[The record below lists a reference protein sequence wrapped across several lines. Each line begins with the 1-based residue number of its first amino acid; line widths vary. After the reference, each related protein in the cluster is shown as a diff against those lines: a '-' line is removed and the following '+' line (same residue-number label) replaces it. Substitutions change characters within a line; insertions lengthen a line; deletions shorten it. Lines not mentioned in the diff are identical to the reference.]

1 VDSGEWE
8 IIDFDANAKTI
19 KFDCCPEAFSTIE
32 YTLVMSRVSLYY
44 FMYILLPLI
53 SLAFLFLLVFHIPP
67 DSGERMG
74 FGVTILLS
82 ITVYLLVIS
91 EKLPEKSNDT
101 PMLGICFITIFYV
114 LIIALSMA
122 AGTTIFSRRTSK
134 PPDWL
139 LKLTT
144 KGCFKLKEDDL
155 NVRKITPVRSKKFSR
170 GDGNKN
176 GNNNGDNNRPG
187 EEVLPETTKED
198 YNADWVKICRAL
210 DKKLFIIYCVLMVA
224 IPVIVTLSLPTTG
237 MA

>member
-1 VDSGEWE
+1 MLRS
-8 IIDFDANAKTI
+8 
-19 KFDCCPEAFSTIE
+19 
-32 YTLVMSRVSLYY
+32 LVGSEMCIRDR
-44 FMYILLPLI
+44 LI

-91 EKLPEKSNDT
+91 EKLPEKSDDT
-101 PMLGICFITIFYV
+101 PMLGICFITIFYI

-139 LKLTT
+139 LNLTT
-144 KGCFKLKEDDL
+144 KGCFKLKEEDL
-155 NVRKITPVRSKKFSR
+155 SARKITPVRSKKFNS
-170 GDGNKN
+170 GGNNELN
-176 GNNNGDNNRPG
+176 GNHVTRLPV
-187 EEVLPETTKED
+187 EEALPPEMPED
-198 YNADWVKICRAL
+198 KSYNDDWLKICRAI
-210 DKKLFIIYCVLMVA
+210 DKKLFIIYSALMII
-224 IPVIVTLSLPTTG
+224 IPIVVTLCLPTTG